1 MIRAPFP
8 WFGGKALAADLLWAR
23 LGADIGTFV
32 EPFAGSCAVAL
43 NRPPEFA
50 GWITINDLDCL
61 IANFWRSM
69 IAAPADVAH
78 HASSPVNECDLHAR
92 HLWLVNNKV
101 RIRASLTADP
111 DYCDPRAAGWWAW
124 GCCSWIGSG
133 WCDGTGPWQ
142 AVPGED
148 GTPEF
153 RKVGNSGIK
162 KQLPHLGAG
171 QGVNR
176 QLPHLGDA
184 GQGVSR
190 KLPQLNAGR
199 GVNKNLPPGVSEREA
214 WLNVWFAEL
223 SELLSDSRVTC
234 GSWERI
240 CSPGTMTR
248 NGIAGVLL
256 DPPYSLTEAVYAED
270 STAVSSD
277 VRAWCKA
284 NGDNPLLRIA
294 LCGHTGE
301 GHEELEGMGWDSVT
315 WTNGGGYQGADDR
328 ERIWFSPHCLAS
340 TMGGLFEVMA

>member
-1 MIRAPFP
+1 LIRAPFP
-8 WFGGKALAADLLWAR
+8 WFGGKALAADLIWAR
-23 LGADIGTFV
+23 LGADIGNFI

-61 IANFWRSM
+61 IANFWRAM
-69 IAAPADVAH
+69 ITAPADVAH

-92 HLWLVNNKV
+92 HLWLVNNKE
-101 RIRASLTADP
+101 RLQMALMADP
-111 DYCDPRAAGWWAW
+111 DYCDPKAAGWWAW

-148 GTPEF
+148 GTLEF
-153 RKVGNSGIK
+153 RKVGNK
-162 KQLPHLGAG
+162 
-171 QGVNR
+171 GVNR
-176 QLPHLGDA
+176 QLPHLGNA

-190 KLPQLNAGR
+190 R
-199 GVNKNLPPGVSEREA
+199 LPPGVSGREA

-223 SELLSDSRVTC
+223 SGLLSRSRVTC
-234 GSWERI
+234 GDWKRI
-240 CSPGTMTR
+240 CSPLTMTR

-270 STAVSSD
+270 STEVSAD

-284 NGDNPLLRIA
+284 NGGNPLLRIA

-301 GHEELEGMGWDSVT
+301 GHEELEDMGWDSVA
-315 WTNGGGYQGADDR
+315 WANGGGYQGFDDR

-340 TMGGLFEVMA
+340 AMGGLFEVTA